1 MPVGRL
7 DKDTTGL
14 LLLTSDGQLSHRI
27 ITPRREIDKV
37 YVAEVDGPLT
47 EENIAAFAAGL
58 ELSDFTAMPAKL
70 EILESRE
77 DFARGR
83 VTVQEGKFHQVKR
96 MFAACGRTVTALER
110 LSVGPIVLDPALA
123 PGEIRELT
131 PEEEA
136 ALYAAVSYE

>member
-1 MPVGRL
+1 MG
-7 DKDTTGL
+7 
-14 LLLTSDGQLSHRI
+14 
-27 ITPRREIDKV
+27 
-37 YVAEVDGPLT
+37 
-47 EENIAAFAAGL
+47 F
-58 ELSDFTAMPAKL
+58 
-70 EILESRE
+70 
-77 DFARGR
+77 

-96 MFAACGRTVTALER
+96 MFAACGRTVTKLER